1 MVNLPIGLRLG
12 KLNLSLNYTDDLK
25 LFVKKKHQNIFCFSF
40 YSRIGEIMAEIV
52 NDYGVVWTASAGNHG
67 LLLRQY
73 IAITFAR
80 QSFLCI

>member
-1 MVNLPIGLRLG
+1 
-12 KLNLSLNYTDDLK
+12 
-25 LFVKKKHQNIFCFSF
+25 
-40 YSRIGEIMAEIV
+40 MAEIV